1 MESSSRSRSL
11 RSVAVVLLLTLLVL
25 IGLNHLV
32 GRAKADPSLEY
43 HSLPSSAQGQDM
55 TAEPGFQRQDD

>member
-11 RSVAVVLLLTLLVL
+11 RSVAVMLLLTLLVL

-32 GRAKADPSLEY
+32 GRAKADISSDY
-43 HSLPSSAQGQDM
+43 HSAQPIGASQDPVL
-55 TAEPGFQRQDD
+55 APALRRQED